1 MRWLISAM
9 VGVVGAAIATLL
21 FGDMSEKKAFVALFG
36 GGGYYLAYYL
46 LGLLDEDETNEKK
59 REVKTSD
66 SKKYRLC
73 NHCKSEVPKDATV
86 CKFCARDMEPLKNPS
101 LVHPPPIIEPYA
113 PNAAVSPP
121 PPPIPGQLIH
131 VKRKGEAEKVYPLDQ
146 ARQLYNDGFLRPTD
160 WAWQKGMAEWKSI
173 ADVLSGR

>member
-1 MRWLISAM
+1 MANISNCGGSRCRNCDAVIWRH
-9 VGVVGAAIATLL
+9 VGKKTFVYLL
-21 FGDMSEKKAFVALFG
+21 G
-36 GGGYYLAYYL
+36 GGGYALAYYL
-46 LGLLDEDETNEKK
+46 LGLLDEDETNEKSVRSK
-59 REVKTSD
+59 PQTP
-66 SKKYRLC
+66 KKYRLC

-101 LVHPPPIIEPYA
+101 LVHPPPP
-113 PNAAVSPP
+113 V
-121 PPPIPGQLIH
+121 PGQLIH
-131 VKRKGEAEKVYPLDQ
+131 VKRKGEAEKIYPLDQ